1 VDVGSTAP
9 EDVVEAVGRARELA
23 EETLGLLARV
33 ALEEVHRGLE
43 AGAHLEAA
51 ERDLR
56 GSVRQLVLAERDLR
70 SRAQDAEPDE
80 VSELLAGLA

>member
-1 VDVGSTAP
+1 VDVGRTQP
-9 EDVVEAVGRARELA
+9 EEVIEAIGRARELA

-33 ALEEVHRGLE
+33 ALAEVHRGLE

-70 SRAQDAEPDE
+70 SRSQNAEPDE
-80 VSELLAGLA
+80 VSDLLAGLA